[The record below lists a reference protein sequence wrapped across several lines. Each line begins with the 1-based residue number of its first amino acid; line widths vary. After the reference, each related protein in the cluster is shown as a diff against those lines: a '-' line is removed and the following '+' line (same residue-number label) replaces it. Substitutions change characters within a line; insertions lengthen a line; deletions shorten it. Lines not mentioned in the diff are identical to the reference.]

1 MWFLFGAVVFL
12 LLIACA
18 NVANLLLARSTNR
31 SREFSVRSA
40 LGAGH
45 ARLLRQLMTEA
56 ITFTL
61 LAGACGAILAFEL
74 VPLLTRFAP
83 VNTPFLNDVAL
94 SGRGLMFA
102 LLVSLVVGL
111 LLGFAPI
118 LRLSRGDR
126 NQSLD
131 LTGRG
136 VISADGGRRLRS
148 VLVAG
153 EFALAMVLLTGAG
166 LLVRSFIAVHNVNL
180 GFHPQHVLTIQLSLP
195 EAFDSQTRVLDETM
209 KRIAA
214 LPDVRAVGGASNLFY
229 LDEERTH
236 ALRLV
241 EGHPPEPKSAW
252 KPLVWTETTGDYF
265 QAMGIPLVRGRFF
278 GRTDQPNSP
287 LVVIVNETLAR
298 RYWLGVDPIGK
309 RIKGFDARGQH
320 DDWLTVVGVVGDVR
334 AGGLERP
341 PFSQIYEL
349 QSQNR
354 IGDKISNLVART
366 SGDPALLAAAVR
378 SVIHTVDPDAVVSSI
393 SSMEVLLGQQE
404 IQRRFQTWLV
414 SVFSGMALLLAAL
427 GIFAVMHYSVAARTS
442 EIGIRMA
449 AGATPGDIA
458 YLMLGNGTR
467 LAVYGTI
474 AGAIAAVWL
483 TRAVA
488 GLLFGVQPSDPISFI
503 SAALLLITVAVLGS
517 WLPAIRA
524 SHTDPLNALRQA

>member
-1 MWFLFGAVVFL
+1 
-12 LLIACA
+12 
-18 NVANLLLARSTNR
+18 
-31 SREFSVRSA
+31 
-40 LGAGH
+40 
-45 ARLLRQLMTEA
+45 
-56 ITFTL
+56 
-61 LAGACGAILAFEL
+61 
-74 VPLLTRFAP
+74 
-83 VNTPFLNDVAL
+83 
-94 SGRGLMFA
+94 
-102 LLVSLVVGL
+102 
-111 LLGFAPI
+111 
-118 LRLSRGDR
+118 
-126 NQSLD
+126 
-131 LTGRG
+131 
-136 VISADGGRRLRS
+136 
-148 VLVAG
+148 
-153 EFALAMVLLTGAG
+153 
-166 LLVRSFIAVHNVNL
+166 
-180 GFHPQHVLTIQLSLP
+180 VLTIQLSLP